1 MRLFMSLDPPKKLQH
16 QILKLC
22 PVNKLTR
29 ILKADQIHLT
39 LLFLG
44 EQPDSIIPE
53 ISEALETLHFNSFA
67 IELGDTGHF
76 RSGVIWLG
84 VKHNTALLNLQ
95 KNIAILLQQ
104 QGISFDHRR
113 FCPHITLARS
123 KRHLKA
129 RLLEQ
134 YHQVF
139 HNQRFEFRAE
149 RLLLKSSLL
158 TPKGASHRIEA
169 EWTP

>member
-1 MRLFMSLDPPKKLQH
+1 MSLDPPKKIQH
-16 QILKLC
+16 QILQLC
-22 PVNKLTR
+22 PVNKFTR

-44 EQPDSIIPE
+44 EQQDGIIPE
-53 ISEALETLHFNSFA
+53 IAEALETLHFNSFS

-76 RSGVIWLG
+76 KSGVIWLG

-104 QGISFDHRR
+104 QGICFDHRR
-113 FCPHITLARS
+113 FSPHITLARS

-129 RLLEQ
+129 CLLQQ
-134 YHQVF
+134 YHQAF
-139 HNQRFEFRAE
+139 HEQRFGFRVE
-149 RLLLKSSLL
+149 KLLLKSSLL
-158 TPKGASHRIEA
+158 TPEGASHRIEA

>member
-1 MRLFMSLDPPKKLQH
+1 MSLDPPKKLQH
-16 QILKLC
+16 QILQLC
-22 PVNKLTR
+22 PVSKNTR

-44 EQPDSIIPE
+44 EQPDNIIPE
-53 ISEALETLHFNSFA
+53 IAEALETLHFNSFA

-84 VKHNTALLNLQ
+84 IKHNTALLNLE

-113 FCPHITLARS
+113 FSPHITLARS

-129 RLLEQ
+129 YLLQQ
-134 YHQVF
+134 YHQAF
-139 HNQRFEFRAE
+139 HEQRFGFRADK
-149 RLLLKSSLL
+149 LLLKSSLL
-158 TPKGASHRIEA
+158 TSKGAIHRIEA